1 MKREFLQSL
10 RVGEQ
15 VLPKEVIDAIMEEHG
30 KSVQGAKVWQEK
42 YEQAQAQH
50 ARQLK
55 TLQFGGML
63 NEAIIRAKGRSAK
76 AITALLDV
84 EALQSNQD
92 PATAIGQALQKLKEE
107 SGYLFEQEEVPPLYA
122 RGTGAQQ
129 TAPQKGAATL
139 AGALRER
146 FETKK

>member
-30 KSVQGAKVWQEK
+30 KAIQGAKVWQEK
-42 YEQAQAQH
+42 YEQAQAEH
-50 ARQLK
+50 AEELK
-55 TLQFGGML
+55 RLQFGSML
-63 NEAIIRAKGRSAK
+63 NEAIIRSKGRNAK

-84 EALQSNQD
+84 ENLQTNQD
-92 PATAIGQALQKLKEE
+92 PAAAVEQALEKLKKD
-107 SGYLFEQEEVPPLYA
+107 SSYLFEQEDIPPLYA

-129 TAPQKGAATL
+129 TAPKKSAATL

-146 FETKK
+146 FEKHN